1 MIYVNR
7 WRSTAAILKKNKI
20 ELLEIKTN
28 AEMENSFGGFNNR
41 LNIVGR
47 ISELK
52 DRPIEIIQAKTQRK
66 IMQNT

>member
-1 MIYVNR
+1 
-7 WRSTAAILKKNKI
+7 
-20 ELLEIKTN
+20 
-28 AEMENSFGGFNNR
+28 MENSFGGFNNR